1 MAVFFEGEVMDFI
14 QRMEVEKQELDEKLA
29 KLKQFLS
36 SDRMDLISNPMRE
49 LMLTQEDAMM
59 TYSRALGERL
69 AILKSQEPV

>member
-1 MAVFFEGEVMDFI
+1 MDFI

>member
-1 MAVFFEGEVMDFI
+1 MDFI
-14 QRMEVEKQELDEKLA
+14 QRMVEEKQELDERLA

-59 TYSRALGERL
+59 TYSRALGDRL
-69 AILKSQEPV
+69 AILQSQEPV

>member
-1 MAVFFEGEVMDFI
+1 MDFI
-14 QRMEVEKQELDEKLA
+14 ERMVAEKQELDDRLA

-59 TYSRALGERL
+59 TYSRALSDRL
-69 AILKSQEPV
+69 AILKSQEHA

>member
-1 MAVFFEGEVMDFI
+1 MDFVT
-14 QRMEVEKQELDEKLA
+14 RMEAEKQELDEKLA

-59 TYSRALGERL
+59 SYSRALGDRL
-69 AILKSQEPV
+69 AILKSQETV

>member
-1 MAVFFEGEVMDFI
+1 MDFVA
-14 QRMEVEKQELDEKLA
+14 RMVVEKQELDDKLV

-59 TYSRALGERL
+59 VYSRALGDRL